1 MPFQSYSGADIA
13 RLNELA
19 GLLRDFRAAF
29 RDIVDSTGWTAAPG
43 SPAER
48 DQRAIAEDDLYVP
61 GAELKI
67 TKLLFFYL
75 LAASEQIGGLAA
87 LYAAQEGVVPPAAL
101 IRSAI
106 EHCAHTLCIVQRPG
120 EQIQGRL
127 ARAYIEELFSAEA
140 AQQNSG
146 LMLGKDDQQHLDEAA
161 RYRALKREI
170 EASFPGELVYDES
183 QPVLR
188 GQKMLRPEE
197 CVVWLFE
204 FASRPMPE
212 DLTRGVYGVFSNSTH
227 PTLYAISRLW
237 VRTEHNGQMT
247 LTSALSVDQHA
258 NELLA
263 ALVAFYDTL
272 SYVIDYHGWPRAR
285 HDQLTADIEAVL
297 PDMIVP
303 PSAAGD

>member
-1 MPFQSYSGADIA
+1 MPFRPYDEADIA
-13 RLNELA
+13 RLDELA

-29 RDIVDSTGWTAAPG
+29 RDIVDSTGWIAAPG
-43 SPAER
+43 SAAEH
-48 DQRAIAEDDLYVP
+48 DQRVVAEDDLYVA
-61 GAELKI
+61 GAEKKI

-87 LYAAQEGVVPPAAL
+87 LYAAQEVVIPPAAL

-106 EHCAHTLCIVQRPG
+106 EHCAHTLWIVQHPDDL
-120 EQIQGRL
+120 IQDRL

-140 AQQNSG
+140 TKLNSG
-146 LMLGKDDQQHLDEAA
+146 LMLGKDDPRHRDEAA
-161 RYRALKREI
+161 RYRALKKEI
-170 EASFPGELVYDES
+170 EASFPGELVYDKS

-188 GQKMLRPEE
+188 GQKMLRPED

-204 FASRPMPE
+204 FTSRPMPE
-212 DLTRGVYGVFSNSTH
+212 DLIRGTYGVFSNSTH

-237 VRTEHNGQMT
+237 VRTEHNGQIM
-247 LTSALSVDQHA
+247 LTSALSIDDHA

-263 ALVAFYDTL
+263 ALAAFYETL

-285 HDQLTADIEAVL
+285 HDQLTVDIEAVL
-297 PDMIVP
+297 PGMIVP
-303 PSAAGD
+303 PPPPS